1 MAMTGIHR
9 WPRALRKRRAGRLV
23 HVRVLGLLVLAP
35 VIGRPLFAAAA
46 VFAASAMTEAPDLSL
61 QARSFRAGELVVVKV
76 STPPDA
82 ATVVVRAFGR
92 DLPTHQVGPGT
103 WRALV
108 GLDLDVTPGTYE
120 VSASIDGRIVVD
132 TMQVVPRTFQVRRLK
147 VNPDFV
153 NPPPAVAA
161 RIEEESRLIER
172 AYAQGA
178 AAPLWEGAFE
188 RPVPH
193 QANSRFGT
201 RSVFNGEARAPHGG
215 TDFLSPA
222 GTPVRAPNAGRVLI
236 ARDLYFA
243 GQSVMLDHGG
253 GLFSQLAH
261 LSRIDVREGDSV
273 QAGQVV
279 GRVGATGRVTGAHLH
294 WAVRVSGARVDAL
307 SLLALL
313 GNTSTS
319 AP

>member
-1 MAMTGIHR
+1 M
-9 WPRALRKRRAGRLV
+9 
-23 HVRVLGLLVLAP
+23 RVSSFLVLAP
-35 VIGRPLFAAAA
+35 VIGVLLWAAMGVSTVTA
-46 VFAASAMTEAPDLSL
+46 APDLSL
-61 QARSFRAGELVVVKV
+61 QARSFRPGELVVVKV
-76 STPPDA
+76 STPADA
-82 ATVVVRAFGR
+82 AVVVVRAFGR
-92 DLPTHQVGPGT
+92 DLPTHRVGPGT
-103 WRALV
+103 WRAFA
-108 GLDLDVTPGTYE
+108 GLDLDVTPSKHE
-120 VSASIDGRIVVD
+120 ISASIDGRMVVE
-132 TMQVVPRTFQVRRLK
+132 TIQVVTRTFPVRRLK

-153 NPPPAVAA
+153 NPPPEVAA

-172 AYAQGA
+172 AYAEGA
-178 AAPLWEGAFE
+178 IAPLWEGAFV

-193 QANSRFGT
+193 EANSRFGT

-222 GTPVRAPNAGRVLI
+222 GTPVRAPNAGHVVI

-261 LSRIDVREGDSV
+261 LSRIEVREGDTV

-313 GNTSTS
+313 GNTSAS

>member
-1 MAMTGIHR
+1 
-9 WPRALRKRRAGRLV
+9 
-23 HVRVLGLLVLAP
+23 
-35 VIGRPLFAAAA
+35 
-46 VFAASAMTEAPDLSL
+46 MTEVPSLSL

-76 STPPDA
+76 SAPPEA
-82 ATVVVRAFGR
+82 VTVVVRAFGR
-92 DLPTHQVGPGT
+92 DLPAHQIGPGT

-108 GLDLDVTPGTYE
+108 GLDLDVTPGKHD
-120 VSASIDGRIVVD
+120 VSALIDGRIIVEP
-132 TMQVVPRTFQVRRLK
+132 MQVVPRAFPVRRLN

-178 AAPLWEGAFE
+178 VAPLWEGVFE

-201 RSVFNGEARAPHGG
+201 RSVFNGEARSPHGG

-222 GTPVRAPNAGRVLI
+222 GTPVHAPNVGRVLI

-243 GQSVMLDHGG
+243 GQSVMLDHGAG
-253 GLFSQLAH
+253 VFSQLAH
-261 LSRIDVREGDSV
+261 LSRIDVREGDLV
-273 QAGQVV
+273 QAGDVV

-294 WAVRVSGARVDAL
+294 WAVRVAGARVDAL
-307 SLLALL
+307 SLLAML
-313 GNTSTS
+313 G
-319 AP
+319 AR

>member
-1 MAMTGIHR
+1 M
-9 WPRALRKRRAGRLV
+9 
-23 HVRVLGLLVLAP
+23 RVWGALVLAP
-35 VIGRPLFAAAA
+35 ILGAQLVA
-46 VFAASAMTEAPDLSL
+46 VTTVPPVPEEIEVPRLSL

-76 STPPDA
+76 SAPPEA

-92 DLPTHQVGPGT
+92 DLPTHQLAPGT

-108 GLDLDVTPGTYE
+108 GLDLDVAPGKHE
-120 VSASIDGRIVVD
+120 VSASIDGRLVVEA
-132 TMQVVPRTFQVRRLK
+132 MQVVPRTFPVRRLK

-153 NPPPAVAA
+153 NPPPAVTA

-188 RPVPH
+188 RPVLQ

-222 GTPVRAPNAGRVLI
+222 GTPVHAPNAGRVLI

-243 GQSVMLDHGG
+243 GQSVMLDHGAG
-253 GLFSQLAH
+253 VFSQLAH
-261 LSRIDVREGDSV
+261 LSRIDVREGDMV
-273 QAGQVV
+273 RAGDVV

-294 WAVRVSGARVDAL
+294 WAVRVAGARVDAL
-307 SLLALL
+307 SLLAML
-313 GNTSTS
+313 GGR
-319 AP
+319 